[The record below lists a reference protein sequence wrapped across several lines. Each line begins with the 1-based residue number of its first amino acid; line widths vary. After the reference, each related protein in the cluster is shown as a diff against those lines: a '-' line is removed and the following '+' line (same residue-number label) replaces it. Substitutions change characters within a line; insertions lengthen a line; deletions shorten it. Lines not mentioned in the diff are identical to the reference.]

1 MSLQISIQSHYWYQL
16 QLGGQKPNGN
26 AGAKS
31 MARSVLTYTARAKR
45 ESMSKAY
52 PNSNGNATD
61 KT

>member
-16 QLGGQKPNGN
+16 QLGRQKPNGN

-45 ESMSKAY
+45 ESKAY
-52 PNSNGNATD
+52 PNSNGDATD